1 MYVHH
6 RPALEY
12 DFNARFGFGVER
24 IDREELSWQ
33 AVTALIDGLI
43 DDHTSHTFAS
53 VAGWSYV
60 PSPQEVAFY
69 DELDVKL
76 AMNRGKNQ
84 PMPQRVKR
92 PWETPRVNQ
101 VTPRSDAESRDRRA
115 RLNERLGISTT

>member
-12 DFNARFGFGVER
+12 DFHARFGFGVER

-60 PSPQEVAFY
+60 PSP
-69 DELDVKL
+69 
-76 AMNRGKNQ
+76 GG
-84 PMPQRVKR
+84 RV
-92 PWETPRVNQ
+92 
-101 VTPRSDAESRDRRA
+101 
-115 RLNERLGISTT
+115 L